1 MYYENEI
8 QLFMGEGLVENRRLI
23 ATRGD
28 ITVKS
33 NPLNTYNAGGEV
45 RAYDREDET
54 VEPGPAPDTVL
65 NSAGRPWQV
74 TEEALV
80 GPDGELAPRING
92 HLAYWFGWY
101 SFFPKTLLYGEQ

>member
-33 NPLNTYNAGGEV
+33 NPLTLQCRWRSA
-45 RAYDREDET
+45 RYDREDET
-54 VEPGPAPDTVL
+54 VDQALIPIRFLD
-65 NSAGRPWQV
+65 SAGRPWQV

-92 HLAYWFGWY
+92 HLAYWFGWS